1 MNIKKTHSRNGKKYS
16 VIIKAEK
23 NIVED
28 KQYPAIFKEVKMSNK
43 APAWFVEFEKKNDAR
58 WNRQEQFNKEVISRL
73 DQVDSRLDQVDS
85 RLDQVDSRLDNLEKD
100 MKQVKQD
107 IVLIKNCPTI
117 KTELQQSN

>member
-1 MNIKKTHSRNGKKYS
+1 MNIKKTHSQNGKKYN
-16 VIIKAEK
+16 VIIKVEE

-43 APAWFVEFEKKNDAR
+43 APAWFTNWTTEFEKKNDAR

-85 RLDQVDSRLDNLEKD
+85 RLDNLEKD
-100 MKQVKQD
+100 VHA
-107 IVLIKNCPTI
+107 IKNCPTI
-117 KTELQQSN
+117 KAELQQTN